1 MESCVVPRASDVSA
15 FDSIADSYDE
25 TFTETFI
32 GRAQRR
38 QVWEVTDRLFQP
50 GDRVLEINCGTGVDA
65 LHLAQRGIR
74 VLACDSSSRMVE
86 RARWRVESAGFEH
99 AVDLRI
105 LRTEAIAQLGAEGP
119 FDGVLSNFAG
129 LNCIQD
135 LSSAAQ
141 NIARLLK
148 PRGKALICL
157 FGSRCFWE
165 IVWHLAHA
173 NSSKAFR
180 RFRRGMTRA
189 HLGDGTSV
197 HVQYP
202 TVRQV
207 RRIFDPHLKLKAW
220 KGVGIAVPPSYLGFL
235 PARFPGC
242 FRAAERVDS
251 RVGHCPGIRGW
262 ADHVLLTF
270 EKGQV

>member
-1 MESCVVPRASDVSA
+1 VESCIVPRTSDVSA
-15 FDSIADSYDE
+15 FDFIADSYDE

-38 QVWEVTDRLFQP
+38 QVWQVTDRLLRP

-65 LHLAQRGIR
+65 LHLAQRGLR
-74 VLACDSSSRMVE
+74 VLACDSSPRMVE
-86 RARWRVESAGFEH
+86 RARRRVESAGFGP

-105 LRTEAIAQLGAEGP
+105 LGTEAIAQLGPEGP

-129 LNCIQD
+129 LNCIED

-141 NIARLLK
+141 NLARLLK

-157 FGSRCFWE
+157 FGSRCLWE
-165 IVWHLAHA
+165 IAWHLAHA
-173 NSSKAFR
+173 DSSKAFR
-180 RFRRGMTRA
+180 RFRGGGTRA
-189 HLGDGTSV
+189 HLGGGTSV

-202 TVRQV
+202 SVRQV
-207 RRIFDPHLKLKAW
+207 RRIFDPHLRLKAW
-220 KGVGIAVPPSYLGFL
+220 KGIGIVVPPSYLGFL
-235 PARFPGC
+235 AVRFPGF
-242 FRAAERVDS
+242 FRAAEKVDPWLG
-251 RVGHCPGIRGW
+251 RCPAVRGW

-270 EKGQV
+270 EKGEI